1 MDMFKGSEGKMVV
14 DCFLA
19 NCNIER
25 SNVILYS
32 DETGEIKLNLNFQYK
47 WLGNE
52 IHIKDKEFEINIEVN
67 EVWDDDDYIGF
78 GDWVLGC

>member
-1 MDMFKGSEGKMVV
+1 M
-14 DCFLA
+14 
-19 NCNIER
+19 
-25 SNVILYS
+25 YS
-32 DETGEIKLNLNFQYK
+32 DETGEIKLSLNFQYE

-78 GDWVLGC
+78 GNWVLGC